1 MFHAELDAPSSDAGH
16 ATGHADPS
24 EYSTFLQSRPQ
35 QWEISA
41 LQLIL
46 RIARSYP
53 DLRFHI
59 VHLSASD
66 AIPILQSALGTGKGK
81 GKDTGAGTGKDTGK
95 DTDTENSTLENLTV
109 ETCFHYLCLCD
120 TDIPPNGTQFKCCP
134 PIRDESNRVKL
145 IEALVDGTIHYVVS
159 DHSPCVPELKKGD
172 FMSAWGG
179 VSGLGL
185 GLSLLWTELGAG
197 GRVELGRIV
206 EWMGPVQARQVGL
219 QGKKGVIQTGAAA
232 DFVVFDPDATFEV
245 TLVSV
250 CFALVTLSRCTLV
263 TLLMAH
269 RRRCGSR
276 TRCRRTSGSGS
287 RGGWR
292 RRTSGARWCGSTG
305 RGRGTPRGG
314 GLCRRM
320 YMYNVRS

>member
-1 MFHAELDAPSSDAGH
+1 MFHAELDAPSGDAS

-81 GKDTGAGTGKDTGK
+81 DTGKDTGTGTGKDTGKDTDK

-145 IEALVDGTIHYVVS
+145 IEALLDGTIHYVVS

-250 CFALVTLSRCTLV
+250 CFTLV

-320 YMYNVRS
+320 YV